1 MIRRCYA
8 GEEEAYDVENPIYDG
23 VEVIYVGKEEIFV
36 SVFVAPLREKFSLSF
51 TEREMQR

>member
-8 GEEEAYDVENPIYDG
+8 GEEEAYAVENPIYDG
-23 VEVIYVGKEEIFV
+23 VEVIYVGEEEIFV